1 MKEVAIVAQQRTGST
16 LLSKCLDSHSLV
28 WSLAIELY
36 LRRTSGAFLI
46 GLGQSAEVL
55 NDFYTV
61 GRLRY
66 DLMRGRPRSVRT
78 CTDSDPEERS
88 RPIRVAKIMHNQML
102 ATPRLDRYVIKNTRI
117 RIIHLRRENLLKQHV
132 SNMLN
137 KQREAHRRPAQ
148 ATESVS
154 VARIR
159 VNPTYAM
166 LRMRVAKMLYQWYDR
181 RLSQHPKIELV
192 YERMV
197 GTNGLSEPAA
207 EMVCEFLGI
216 PPEPLRTDLVKLNPD
231 NLSQIVT
238 NYGEL
243 VHALTGT
250 EFEQYLD

>member
-1 MKEVAIVAQQRTGST
+1 M
-16 LLSKCLDSHSLV
+16 
-28 WSLAIELY
+28 ELY
-36 LRRTSGAFLI
+36 YRRTWQAFL
-46 GLGQSAEVL
+46 LGVFQSADLL
-55 NDFYTV
+55 NDFYTE
-61 GRLRY
+61 GRIRY
-66 DLMRGRPRSVRT
+66 DLMRELPRGQAISD
-78 CTDSDPEERS
+78 DSETQS
-88 RPIRVAKIMHNQML
+88 RLAPVRVAKIMHNQML
-102 ATPRLDRYVIKNTRI
+102 TTPRLDSYIIRNTKI

-137 KQREAHRRPAQ
+137 KQREALRRPAH

-159 VNPTYAM
+159 VNPRYAM
-166 LRMRVAKMLYQWYDR
+166 LRMNAAKLLFQWYDR
-181 RLSQHPKIELV
+181 RLSQHPKIEML

-197 GTNGLSEPAA
+197 RSDGLSEPAA
-207 EMVCEFLGI
+207 ETVCEFLGI